1 MDLIRVAEAP
11 HLKRKLPEFRPGDT
25 VRVHAKVIEGD
36 KERVQV
42 FEGTVIARG
51 GRGIAESCLVRRV
64 SYGVGIERGFLIHS
78 PKIAKVEVMRTGKAR
93 RAKLFY
99 LRDRGGKDARIT
111 EERTTRVV
119 EAAPETPSVASAPA
133 PESVPAVTAGGA

>member
-1 MDLIRVAEAP
+1 MDLIRVAQAP
-11 HLKRKLPEFRPGDT
+11 HLKKKLPEFRPGDT

-64 SYGVGIERGFLIHS
+64 SYGVGIERGFLLHS
-78 PKIAKVEVMRTGKAR
+78 PKIAKIEVMRTGKAR

-111 EERTTRVV
+111 EERTSRVP
-119 EAAPETPSVASAPA
+119 ESTAAAPAVENAAAPA
-133 PESVPAVTAGGA
+133 PLPAATAAGA